1 MSNRM
6 RMTRA
11 KTGHRRS
18 HHKVA
23 APATTVNEDGVR
35 HYKHR
40 ASAQTGKYR
49 GRQVMNVEKDI
60 AKKQKKMQETEAA
73 QNEGQS

>member
-1 MSNRM
+1 M
-6 RMTRA
+6 RKTRS

-18 HHKVA
+18 QKDIKE
-23 APATTVNEDGVR
+23 PTTTVNEDGVR

-49 GRQVMNVEKDI
+49 GRQVIDVEKEI
-60 AKKQKKMQETEAA
+60 AKKQKKAQQKEAA
-73 QNEGQS
+73 EDEQAS

>member
-1 MSNRM
+1 MSSRM
-6 RMTRA
+6 RATRS
-11 KTGHRRS
+11 KTAHRRS
-18 HHKVA
+18 HHKVE

-49 GRQVMNVEKDI
+49 GRQVIDVTKDLE
-60 AKKQKKMQETEAA
+60 KKQRKASGENAE
-73 QNEGQS
+73 

>member
-6 RMTRA
+6 RITKS

-18 HHKVA
+18 QKKME

-49 GRQVMNVEKDI
+49 GRQVIDVEKDI
-60 AKKQKKMQETEAA
+60 AKKQKKMQQKETA
-73 QNEGQS
+73 QEEQS